1 VGEVLDDEEGVMQR
15 NVMAE
20 SIVLVKY
27 APISVSG
34 EAIHCVDQ
42 SSIRRFLTLAKCLEL
57 LVTSILFRQRACAAM
72 SKSGRSNVK
81 PLSSCSDFKV
91 PARRAASSSNG
102 TIKMRER
109 NPSTEVL
116 SFGDFLLATP

>member
-72 SKSGRSNVK
+72 SKSGRSRFQGSGAKGGVI
-81 PLSSCSDFKV
+81 
-91 PARRAASSSNG
+91 
-102 TIKMRER
+102 IKWNDKDEGKE
-109 NPSTEVL
+109 SV
-116 SFGDFLLATP
+116 D